1 MKEIKA
7 TIQPHVLNR
16 VLWALRELPHFTGVT
31 VLDTTGHG
39 RSRGKDHAYE
49 ASPDETLM
57 THKHKRIE
65 IICSDALA
73 PSIAETIRKAAH
85 TGHPGDGI
93 ITIADLDQVVRIRT
107 GEEQE
112 QAV

>member
-7 TIQPHVLNR
+7 TIQPHILDR
-16 VLWALRELPHFTGVT
+16 VLWALRALPHFTGVT
-31 VLDTTGHG
+31 VLDTIGHG
-39 RSRGKDHAYE
+39 RGRGKDHAYE
-49 ASPDETLM
+49 ASPTESLFK
-57 THKHKRIE
+57 HKHKRIE
-65 IICSDALA
+65 IVCSDELA
-73 PSIAETIRKAAH
+73 PSIAEAIRKAAH

-93 ITIADLDQVVRIRT
+93 ITIADLERVVRIRT